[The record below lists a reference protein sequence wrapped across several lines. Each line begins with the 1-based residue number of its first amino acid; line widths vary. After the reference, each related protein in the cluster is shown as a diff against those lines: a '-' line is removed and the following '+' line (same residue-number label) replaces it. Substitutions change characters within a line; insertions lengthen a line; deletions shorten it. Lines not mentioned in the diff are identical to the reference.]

1 MTITVKQ
8 KHRLRRRLKN
18 WRSSC
23 PKDLAVVIT
32 SDHDVK
38 YILKNTE
45 QDDN

>member
-1 MTITVKQ
+1 MMITVKQ

-18 WRSSC
+18 WRGSC
-23 PKDLAVVIT
+23 PKDLMVVIT
-32 SDHDVK
+32 SEHDVK